1 VPSAAEDLKRV
12 PLFSGLS
19 QRRLRQFA
27 KDFSERRVSVGALL
41 VKQGEM
47 SGVAFFVIAEGE
59 AAVIID
65 GRRVAT
71 IGPGDHFGEL
81 AMISQRERVA
91 TVEALTPMRCH
102 TIQFWD
108 FRAFAKKN
116 PDVMWKLLQHV
127 TGILLQVQSG
137 LAARAGSPSPLKL
150 DCAHGA
156 RMPIAL
162 RQDSEL

>member
-1 VPSAAEDLKRV
+1 MAEDLKRV

-19 QRRLRQFA
+19 QRQLRQLA
-27 KDFSERRVSVGALL
+27 KDFSQRRVPVGALL
-41 VKQGEM
+41 AKQGEM
-47 SGVAFFVIAEGE
+47 SGAAFFVIAEGE
-59 AAVIID
+59 AAVIVD
-65 GRRVAT
+65 GTRVDT

-81 AMISQRERVA
+81 AMISRRERMA

-127 TGILLQVQSG
+127 AGILLKEQSRHP
-137 LAARAGSPSPLKL
+137 AHAESASP
-150 DCAHGA
+150 
-156 RMPIAL
+156 
-162 RQDSEL
+162 

>member
-1 VPSAAEDLKRV
+1 VAEDLKRV

-19 QRRLRQFA
+19 QRHLRQLA
-27 KDFSERRVSVGALL
+27 KDFSERRVPVGALL
-41 VKQGEM
+41 ATQGEM

-59 AAVIID
+59 AAVIVD
-65 GRRVAT
+65 GTRVDT

-81 AMISQRERVA
+81 AMISRRERMA

-116 PDVMWKLLQHV
+116 PDVMWKLLQDV
-127 TGILLQVQSG
+127 AGLLLKAQSHDT
-137 LAARAGSPSPLKL
+137 AQADSASP
-150 DCAHGA
+150 
-156 RMPIAL
+156 
-162 RQDSEL
+162 

>member
-1 VPSAAEDLKRV
+1 VAEDLKRV

-19 QRRLRQFA
+19 QRHLRRLA
-27 KDFSERRVSVGALL
+27 KDFSERRVPVGALL
-41 VKQGEM
+41 AKQGEM

-59 AAVIID
+59 AAVIVD
-65 GRRVAT
+65 GARVDT

-81 AMISQRERVA
+81 AMISQRERMA

-116 PDVMWKLLQHV
+116 PDVMWKLLQDV
-127 TGILLQVQSG
+127 AGLLLKEQSRG
-137 LAARAGSPSPLKL
+137 AAHAEGASP
-150 DCAHGA
+150 
-156 RMPIAL
+156 
-162 RQDSEL
+162 